1 MEPEGERPT
10 RPLVETGRD
19 IRFCPD
25 CFLQQFDMA
34 NRDSGTV
41 YCEMCGVDVEIRA
54 LAKL

>member
-19 IRFCPD
+19 IRFCPY